1 MPDLLE
7 PTPPPDEGDRSRSL
21 SARLGWFIA
30 IALMSVAVIA
40 IAAYA
45 LKALLPAP

>member
-1 MPDLLE
+1 MPDLIE
-7 PTPPPDEGDRSRSL
+7 PTPPPEDEAPQNL
-21 SARLGWFIA
+21 FTRLGWFAA
-30 IALMSVAVIA
+30 IALTSLAAIA